1 MCSLNP
7 LVSLALARW
16 GSRTHPCACLT
27 TRRLDGRNTCSPGQI
42 RWWYLHRVHPRL
54 HVNKLVNL
62 LHIDHSNHRRT
73 DSSERAWRIPLLR
86 AGYAAQ
92 TGGRLT
98 GTTLSKYMEIFT
110 VKFLRHKAKFRLEI
124 ISDAMRRAPGWLNRR
139 TSEEI
144 LTFLQIILS
153 NGVWVLSVI
162 IAM

>member
-1 MCSLNP
+1 
-7 LVSLALARW
+7 
-16 GSRTHPCACLT
+16 
-27 TRRLDGRNTCSPGQI
+27 
-42 RWWYLHRVHPRL
+42 
-54 HVNKLVNL
+54 
-62 LHIDHSNHRRT
+62 
-73 DSSERAWRIPLLR
+73 
-86 AGYAAQ
+86 
-92 TGGRLT
+92 
-98 GTTLSKYMEIFT
+98 MEIFT